1 MTMANIIPFQ
11 PRGGE
16 SRGAVEGLVAE
27 IILFPGVRYER
38 RDSETEAA
46 ATRTHDKAADAL
58 KVPAAQ

>member
-46 ATRTHDKAADAL
+46 ATRTHDKAADA
-58 KVPAAQ
+58 